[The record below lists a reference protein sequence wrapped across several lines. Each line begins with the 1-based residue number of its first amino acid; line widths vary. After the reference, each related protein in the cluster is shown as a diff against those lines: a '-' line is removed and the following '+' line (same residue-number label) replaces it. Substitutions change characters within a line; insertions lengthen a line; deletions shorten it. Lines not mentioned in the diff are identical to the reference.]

1 MTSKIYIIRNDIND
15 KVYIGKTTLPT
26 IDARFKEHCKD
37 AFRERNEKRPLYSAM
52 RKYGIEHFTI
62 SLIEECQVKDDC
74 EREIYWIQQYN
85 SYKNGY
91 NATFGGDGKH
101 YLDYEKIAS
110 AIKENPDKS
119 YQSLAKELGCSIDS
133 VSLVAH
139 QYGLDKI
146 HDQLIY
152 NKNTKNICQY
162 DKDGNLINTFSS
174 IRGEAVPWLFDN
186 GYIKVINGGVSGHI
200 SEACKGKRKT
210 AYGFIWKYA

>member
-101 YLDYEKIAS
+101 YLDYEEIAS
-110 AIKENPDKS
+110 SIKENPDRVV
-119 YQSLAKELGCSIDS
+119 IDDCGQI
-133 VSLVAH
+133 V
-139 QYGLDKI
+139 
-146 HDQLIY
+146 LIADI
-152 NKNTKNICQY
+152 TKHSF
-162 DKDGNLINTFSS
+162 NLIDLIEVRRLREWKISS
-174 IRGEAVPWLFDN
+174 SSRL
-186 GYIKVINGGVSGHI
+186 
-200 SEACKGKRKT
+200 
-210 AYGFIWKYA
+210 